1 MHNVLVFRRFILG
14 FPDLFIKSSWLI
26 FVINL
31 VWMDIFNKPTDSK
44 RYVLFPSNHP
54 RRCLKN
60 IPFCLA
66 RCICTTVEENTKLR
80 RLSELKTSL
89 KQQKYSIALT
99 ENSIKRTLQIPKN
112 ELRKPTEKG
121 AE

>member
-1 MHNVLVFRRFILG
+1 
-14 FPDLFIKSSWLI
+14 
-26 FVINL
+26 
-31 VWMDIFNKPTDSK
+31 MDIFNKPTDSK

-66 RCICTTVEENTKLR
+66 RCICTTVEENTKLK

-89 KQQKYSIALT
+89 KQQKYSIALI